1 MVERLKYAIEKARAE
16 REGRSGQPA
25 VASQASSQ
33 PPSGGAAEAEA
44 IAAQAA
50 VAEETAPTEAS
61 GRLDAG
67 LGSAS
72 AAGGPGAPWDWS
84 AFPELDIDDKRL
96 ARARIVSHKRSDP
109 AYRAFDM
116 LRTRTLRAFK
126 DNGWSRLAIT
136 SPIKGA
142 GKTLV
147 SLNMAFS
154 LARQPGAKV
163 LLLDLDLAVPQLS
176 EVLAPK
182 TEADIQ
188 GYLTGE
194 VAPQDY
200 FQRCGENLLLG
211 LNRAPVQAASEL
223 LQSETAA
230 MVIADTIARA
240 KPTIVIYDTSPVL
253 VSDDALSVMAHADCA
268 MMVVAAGETRARE
281 IEESE
286 KLIAE
291 WTELLGVVLNKSEEK
306 NRETYGYGY

>member
-1 MVERLKYAIEKARAE
+1 MVERLKFAIEKARAE
-16 REGRSGQPA
+16 REGRSGRPA
-25 VASQASSQ
+25 FASETA
-33 PPSGGAAEAEA
+33 PGGAAEAGVAASQEA
-44 IAAQAA
+44 D
-50 VAEETAPTEAS
+50 API
-61 GRLDAG
+61 GDAG
-67 LGSAS
+67 LSGGSGTSLAAT
-72 AAGGPGAPWDWS
+72 AAGDDANSPWDWA
-84 AFPELDIDDKRL
+84 AFPELEVDDKRL

-109 AYRAFDM
+109 AYRAFDI

-126 DNGWSRLAIT
+126 DKGWSRLAVT

-154 LARQPGAKV
+154 MARQPGAKV
-163 LLLDLDLAVPQLS
+163 LLMDLDLAVPRLS
-176 EVLAPK
+176 EVLAPD
-182 TEADIQ
+182 TEANMR

-194 VAPQDY
+194 VAPEN
-200 FQRCGENLLLG
+200 FFRRCGQNLLLG

-223 LQSETAA
+223 LQSDTAA

-240 KPTIVIYDTSPVL
+240 QPNIVIYDTSPVL